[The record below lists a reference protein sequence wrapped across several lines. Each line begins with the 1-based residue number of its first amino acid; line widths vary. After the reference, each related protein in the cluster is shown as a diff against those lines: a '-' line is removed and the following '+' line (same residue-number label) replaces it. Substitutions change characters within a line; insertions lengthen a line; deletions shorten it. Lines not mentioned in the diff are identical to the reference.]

1 MSTVADKL
9 PTPNSQLP
17 TESASGVGG
26 WELEVDQAPTVAT
39 APVSVQCITDAEA
52 FAALREE
59 WNELLL
65 ASASNNPFLTW
76 EWLHTWWIHLGGST
90 ALHLIT
96 VRQGNQLIAIAP
108 LRLVSTALYWF
119 SRLEFLATGHAGSD
133 YLDLIVRRGREEDA
147 LEGIARYLQSRQ
159 LSVRLTHLPPASLGA
174 RLAQQLAATG
184 WAGPVSPDGTCPIVT
199 LAGHSFDSYLATLGS
214 SHRANF
220 RRRVRSLGQR
230 FEVRFDRVTTDEE
243 RREALDALI
252 AFHDRRWRE
261 GSTAFS
267 TPAVRDFQDAV
278 TRRALECGWL
288 RMYVLRLN
296 GYAAAVM
303 YGFSYAGRFYFYQH
317 GFDNEYQT
325 HSVGLVLMGLS
336 IRAALEEGDGEFDM
350 LWGVEPYKFLW
361 ARDARHL
368 QRVELFPVHLGGTIH
383 RRALQARRRVS
394 KLARRVL
401 STGDSRG

>member
-1 MSTVADKL
+1 LA
-9 PTPNSQLP
+9 
-17 TESASGVGG
+17 
-26 WELEVDQAPTVAT
+26 VDRAPTA
-39 APVSVQCITDAEA
+39 AAVSVQCIAEA
-52 FAALREE
+52 REFAALRRE

-65 ASASNNPFLTW
+65 DSESNNPFLTW
-76 EWLHTWWIHLGGST
+76 EWLHTWWIHLGGAT
-90 ALHLIT
+90 ALHVIA
-96 VRQGNQLIAIAP
+96 VRRGDELIAIAP

-119 SRLEFLATGHAGSD
+119 SRLEFLGTGHAGSD
-133 YLDLIVRRGREEDA
+133 YLDVIVRRGREEDA
-147 LEGIARYLQSRQ
+147 LGAIARYLQSRQ
-159 LSVRLTHLPPASLGA
+159 LALRLTHLPPAS
-174 RLAQQLAATG
+174 RSVQLAQQLAETG
-184 WAGPVSPDGTCPIVT
+184 WVGPVAPDGTCPIVT

-220 RRRVRSLGQR
+220 RRRLRSLGQQ
-230 FEVRFDRVTTDEE
+230 FAVRFDRVTTEAE

-252 AFHDRRWRE
+252 AFHDSRWKD

-267 TPAVRDFQDAV
+267 TAAVRAFQDAV

-296 GYAAAVM
+296 GDAVAVM
-303 YGFSYAGRFYFYQH
+303 YGFSCGGRFYFYQH

-361 ARDARHL
+361 ARDARQL

-383 RRALQARRRVS
+383 RHALQARRRAS

-401 STGDSRG
+401 STGDSRA